1 MLLMNQHPHN
11 KSIMVSV
18 IGVPNVGKSS
28 LINTMMGFDFTI
40 VSPKPQTTRNAYHAV
55 VTIDHTEIIFV
66 DTPGLHKA
74 KKELNRRM
82 NGQAIEGGEECD
94 LQIVLLDATKN
105 LAQQLSEL
113 KQHLPENIQ
122 NVWIVVNKVD
132 LVPDFFAL
140 NDGQKKDLMVALK
153 MEIKTASKLFLIS
166 AKTEENIHLL
176 TQAICEAAQPGPHLY
191 GGGQMSNK
199 NERFF
204 VGEYIREQAF
214 EILKDELP
222 YELAVV
228 IEEFKYSKKRARE
241 EQSHNHLSH
250 NHLSH
255 NHLSHNHLSHN
266 HLSALENKQAM
277 LESARDDEKRAED
290 HGRISASLLV
300 NRPSQRAIVVGKQ
313 GAVIRSIGIGA
324 RHKIEKFLGTK
335 VFLNLHVKVSPKWFT
350 NNAILEE
357 LGLPRV
363 KDSTRVWHKKDYHH
377 V

>member
-1 MLLMNQHPHN
+1 
-11 KSIMVSV
+11 
-18 IGVPNVGKSS
+18 
-28 LINTMMGFDFTI
+28 
-40 VSPKPQTTRNAYHAV
+40 
-55 VTIDHTEIIFV
+55 
-66 DTPGLHKA
+66 
-74 KKELNRRM
+74 
-82 NGQAIEGGEECD
+82 
-94 LQIVLLDATKN
+94 
-105 LAQQLSEL
+105 
-113 KQHLPENIQ
+113 
-122 NVWIVVNKVD
+122 
-132 LVPDFFAL
+132 
-140 NDGQKKDLMVALK
+140 
-153 MEIKTASKLFLIS
+153 
-166 AKTEENIHLL
+166 
-176 TQAICEAAQPGPHLY
+176 
-191 GGGQMSNK
+191 MSNK

-241 EQSHNHLSH
+241 EQSHNHLSHNHLSH